1 MKDEN
6 ELNLEELND
15 VAGGVNI
22 GGSASFTAGGN
33 FIEVDSP
40 LRTAGG
46 SLAGLEEAA
55 GRRVIGSI
63 AADIPIPNAKDILV
77 NDSRNPKNRTG
88 KNHIL

>member
-22 GGSASFTAGGN
+22 GGSESFTAGGN

-55 GRRVIGSI
+55 GSVIGSI

>member
-1 MKDEN
+1 MKDAN

-15 VAGGVNI
+15 VTGGVNI
-22 GGSASFTAGGN
+22 GGSESFTAGGN

-55 GRRVIGSI
+55 GRVIGSI
-63 AADIPIPNAKDILV
+63 ADIPIENSKDVLV

-88 KNHIL
+88 KNSFR

>member
-1 MKDEN
+1 MKDAN

-22 GGSASFTAGGN
+22 GGSESFTAGGN

-55 GRRVIGSI
+55 GRVIGSI
-63 AADIPIPNAKDILV
+63 ADIPIPNSKDILV

-88 KNHIL
+88 KNSIR

>member
-1 MKDEN
+1 MKYEN

-22 GGSASFTAGGN
+22 GGSESFTAGGN

-55 GRRVIGSI
+55 GRVTGSI
-63 AADIPIPNAKDILV
+63 TADIPIPNAKDILV

>member
-22 GGSASFTAGGN
+22 GGSESFTAGGN

-55 GRRVIGSI
+55 GRAIGSI